1 MSKYFSCPECH
12 KRTRCVAQDDDGE
25 RRFYLCGNCASRYTF
40 NVLAGGVARD
50 WPRPCPKQARRLVRS
65 PP

>member
-12 KRTRCVAQDDDGE
+12 KRTRCVAQDDDGQ

-40 NVLAGGVARD
+40 NALAGGVE
-50 WPRPCPKQARRLVRS
+50 PVTCSKRPWRAGL
-65 PP
+65 